1 MEYIFL
7 LIAFIILVSVATC
20 FLYRKIPKTP
30 DYYQTKIN
38 TQFEIIRYQNLEI
51 IKYRIVLRE
60 IKEKLETMKTE
71 LEAKNKHCQNNNG
84 NIYNIFKILHYF
96 FLILG
101 H

>member
-71 LEAKNKHCQNNNG
+71 LEAKNEADKKYCADH
-84 NIYNIFKILHYF
+84 KITLTDERDKE
-96 FLILG
+96 L
-101 H
+101 